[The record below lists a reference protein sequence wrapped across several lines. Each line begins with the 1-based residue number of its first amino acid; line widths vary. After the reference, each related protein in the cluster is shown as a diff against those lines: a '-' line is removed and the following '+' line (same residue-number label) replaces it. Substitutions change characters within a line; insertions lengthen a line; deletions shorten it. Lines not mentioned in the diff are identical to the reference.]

1 MAGHDGSAGDSMTIP
16 DRYEPAAVEA
26 RWYPEWEKRGYFHAE
41 AADPRPPY
49 CIVIPPPNVTG
60 SLHMGHALVNTLQDI
75 LIRTKR
81 MDGFNALWMPGT
93 DHAGIATQYM
103 VERQLATEG
112 KTKEDLGRAAF
123 LERVWQWKEQYGGT
137 IIRQLRRLGASC
149 DWARERFTMDEGLS
163 RAVRETFVRL
173 YDEGL
178 IYRDDYIVNWC
189 PRCQTVL
196 ADLEVERE
204 DRDAE
209 FVYIKYGPLTLGT
222 VRPETK
228 LGDTGLAVHPDD
240 ARYRQYVGQTLEIP
254 SVDGAI
260 RVKVVADEA
269 VDPEFGTGVIKVT
282 PGHDPVDF
290 EIGRRH
296 GLPIR
301 TVIGFDGK
309 MTALAGKYAGMDR
322 FEVRK
327 KIVEDMQALGLVD
340 RIEPYRHAVGLCY
353 RCKTVV
359 EPLVSKQ
366 WYVQIKPLADA
377 ADAAAAS
384 GRINIVPP
392 SWGKVFHQW
401 MEIIRPWCISRQLW
415 WGHRIPAWYCD
426 TEEKVFV
433 SRTDLAT
440 CPSCGTPLRQ
450 DPDVLD
456 TWFSSGLWPFSTLG
470 WPDDTPELRK
480 FYPTSVLVTG
490 YDILFFW
497 VARMAMLGIRM
508 MGEVPFHDVYLHTL
522 VRDPEGQKMSKTK
535 GNVVDPLDLLDTYGT
550 DALRFMLAG
559 IVAAGV
565 RDVRISE
572 DRLEASRNFANKL
585 WNAARLV
592 LSNLEGYEPA
602 GATASDALPDR
613 WIRQRLAAT
622 VVEVRDA
629 LDRYRF
635 NDAASSLYQFIWSD
649 YCDWYLEIAKRSLY
663 RPESPAARQATQHTL
678 VTVLEET
685 LRLLHPLMPFIT
697 EELWQRLP
705 HAGESIM
712 IAPYPKAA
720 LPAPDDAVERF
731 VVLVMGAVSAVRNI
745 RGEMRIGPGTILN
758 VMLRPADA
766 DAEVFAAHRPLI
778 EALARATVTVDR
790 AASRPK
796 GSALGVVGASELYV
810 DLAGVVDVAAERQR
824 LRKEIKRATD
834 SMGFMRTKLGRPDF
848 VERAPTEIV
857 EKEREKLLEQ
867 EALHAKLTASLGW
880 LDD

>member
-1 MAGHDGSAGDSMTIP
+1 VAGIDRGAGRAVTIP

-26 RWYPEWEKRGYFHAE
+26 RWYPEWETRGYFHAE
-41 AADPRPPY
+41 AGDPRPPY

-75 LIRTKR
+75 MIRMKR

-112 KTKEDLGRAAF
+112 KTKEDLGRDAF
-123 LERVWQWKEQYGGT
+123 LERVWRWKEQHGGT

-149 DWARERFTMDEGLS
+149 DWARERFTMDAGLS

-240 ARYRQYVGQTLEIP
+240 PRYRQYVGQTLEIP
-254 SVDGAI
+254 SVDGDI

-322 FEVRK
+322 FECRR
-327 KIVEDMQALGLVD
+327 KIVEDMQTLGLID
-340 RIEPYRHAVGLCY
+340 HIEPYRHAVGVCY

-366 WYVQIKPLADA
+366 WYVNVKPLADA

-384 GRINIVPP
+384 GRINIVPAN
-392 SWGKVFHQW
+392 WGKVFHQW
-401 MEIIRPWCISRQLW
+401 MENIRPWCISRQLW

-426 TEEKVFV
+426 AEEKVFV
-433 SRTDLAT
+433 SRTDLSA
-440 CPSCGTPLRQ
+440 CPSCGKPLRQ
-450 DPDVLD
+450 DPDVFD

-470 WPDDTPELRK
+470 WPDDTPELRT
-480 FYPTSVLVTG
+480 FYPTAVLVTG
-490 YDILFFW
+490 YDILLFW
-497 VARMAMLGIRM
+497 VARMAMLGIHM
-508 MGEVPFHDVYLHTL
+508 MGDVPFHDVYLHTL

-535 GNVVDPLDLLDTYGT
+535 GNVVDPLDLLDKYGT
-550 DALRFMLAG
+550 DALRFMLSG
-559 IVAAGV
+559 VVAAGV

-592 LSNLEGYEPA
+592 LSNLDGYEAERARP
-602 GATASDALPDR
+602 SDAVPDR

-622 VVEVRDA
+622 VVEVREA

-635 NDAASSLYQFIWSD
+635 NDAASALYQFIWSD

-663 RPESPAARQATQHTL
+663 RPESPAARRATQHTL

-705 HAGESIM
+705 HTGESIM
-712 IAPYPKAA
+712 IAPYPRAIRA
-720 LPAPDDAVERF
+720 APDGDVERF
-731 VVLVMGAVSAVRNI
+731 VDLVMGAVSAVRNI
-745 RGEMRIGPGTILN
+745 RGEMRVGPGTTLN
-758 VMLRPADA
+758 VTIRPVDA
-766 DAEVFAAHRPLI
+766 DTEAFTAHRALI

-790 AASRPK
+790 AAGRPK
-796 GSALGVVGASELYV
+796 GSALGVVSASELYV

-824 LRKEIKRATD
+824 LQKEIKRTND
-834 SMGFMRTKLGRPDF
+834 SIGFARTKLERPDF
-848 VERAPTEIV
+848 VERAPAEIV
-857 EKEREKLLEQ
+857 EKEREKLVEQ

-880 LDD
+880 LND